1 VQRAIWK
8 RWFSF
13 ALFGLMLCLR
23 GFPAK
28 AEDGRPPGLV
38 VTVAVHNNASVSAS
52 TLAQAERM
60 AGTIFRQAGVE
71 VVWANCDL
79 PAEEAQIASSCHVT
93 EFPRHLQ
100 LSIARRS
107 KDLTESI
114 LGVSFLAE
122 DGSGC
127 YSDVFLEP
135 TEELHEKLHVIN
147 LATLLGHVV
156 AHEIGHLLLGSNSH
170 SDAGIMRPHWD
181 ERDLAN
187 ASKGELLFTQRQ
199 GQTMRARVAASLCR
213 NERVVVATVTG
224 RN

>member
-8 RWFSF
+8 RWI
-13 ALFGLMLCLR
+13 LFGLILCLR
-23 GFPAK
+23 AFPAK
-28 AEDGRPPGLV
+28 AEEGRPPELV
-38 VTVAVHNNASVSAS
+38 VTVAVHNKAGISAS

-71 VVWANCDL
+71 VLWANCDL
-79 PAEEAQIASSCHVT
+79 PAEEAEIASSCHVT

-135 TEELHEKLHVIN
+135 AEELHEKLHGIN
-147 LATLLGHVV
+147 LGTLLGHVA
-156 AHEIGHLLLGSNSH
+156 AHEIGHLLLGTNAH
-170 SDAGIMRPHWD
+170 SDDGIMRPHWN

-187 ASKGELLFTQRQ
+187 ASKGELHFTRTQ
-199 GQTMRARVAASLCR
+199 GQTMKARVAATLCR
-213 NERVVVATVTG
+213 NERVVVATASG